1 MVTVLVCVVTGAAL
15 QGAAVYSMQI
25 ISAAEE
31 ENLRQETSLDPVS
44 DEDLSC
50 LRQTD
55 ANWF

>member
-55 ANWF
+55 AN